1 MTAAIRAELQ
11 GDGIVA
17 VVDGVRIFATGHAP
31 ALELCRALIDMG
43 LDSDRPLEV
52 FRGKVLVITVR
63 SIASGAQLRVVD
75 RGSGPAFERA
85 PPTRIPAPPI
95 APVGGPLP
103 SRQPRP
109 KSHHR
114 ACSDCN

>member
-31 ALELCRALIDMG
+31 ALELCRALIDVG

-75 RGSGPAFERA
+75 RGSGPAFER
-85 PPTRIPAPPI
+85 PRQPAFQPR
-95 APVGGPLP
+95 P
-103 SRQPRP
+103 SRQWAAPALSAASSKLSP
-109 KSHHR
+109 PGLQ
-114 ACSDCN
+114 